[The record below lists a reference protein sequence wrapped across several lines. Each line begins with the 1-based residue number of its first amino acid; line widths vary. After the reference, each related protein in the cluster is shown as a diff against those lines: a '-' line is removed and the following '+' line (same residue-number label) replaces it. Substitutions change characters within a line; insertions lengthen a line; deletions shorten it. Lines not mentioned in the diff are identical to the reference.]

1 MNLIDSLDL
10 YAQLHDSDDMF
21 LMLKDYTLDPR
32 IDRDML
38 NRIIIKD
45 CGNLRPI
52 TTNTKIMKMLIEEF
66 FNKYNYSIGK
76 LLDTMYMEY
85 NPLSNKNI
93 TEIEHRE
100 STGDIDNSDDYNTTT
115 GLDTEDTVSAYNET
129 EYQPKSKQEKDGV
142 TEHHGTTTSD
152 IHSDVDTN
160 KTITG
165 KDSPDTYQSLIEQ
178 ERKLADFNI
187 FVWIIKHMRKEL
199 FLMVY

>member
-10 YAQLHDSDDMF
+10 YSQLNDSDDMF
-21 LMLKDYTLDPR
+21 LMLKDYTLDSR
-32 IDRDML
+32 IDREML

-45 CGNLRPI
+45 LGNLRPI
-52 TTNTKIMKMLIEEF
+52 TTNTKILKMLIDEF
-66 FNKYNYSIGK
+66 FNKYNYNITK
-76 LLDTMYMEY
+76 LLDTMYY
-85 NPLSNKNI
+85 NYDPLTNKNI
-93 TEIEHRE
+93 TETEHRE
-100 STGDIDNSDDYNTTT
+100 STGDIDNTDEYHTDT
-115 GLDTEDTVSAYNET
+115 GVDTEDTVSAYNET
-129 EYQPKSKQEKDGV
+129 TYQPKAKKEQDGTTDHRGV
-142 TEHHGTTTSD
+142 TTSD
-152 IHSDVDTN
+152 IRSDVDTH